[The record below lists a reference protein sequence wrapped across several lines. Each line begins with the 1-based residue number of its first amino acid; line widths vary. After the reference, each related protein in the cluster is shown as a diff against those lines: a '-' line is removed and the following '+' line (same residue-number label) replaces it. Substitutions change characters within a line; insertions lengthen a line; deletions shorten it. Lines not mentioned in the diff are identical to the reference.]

1 MVAQAL
7 HLGDRAFAWHMP
19 VALRFGPGS
28 PEAMAQALGTQRAV
42 LLTYAGAL
50 RHAMPSRL
58 RDRLGDAV
66 SAVVE
71 VPDGLS
77 SIAAARSLATDLWP
91 RLAVQPGGVLIAVG
105 GGTVLDLAKL
115 LRCRPREGGFDAL
128 LPPLRGQG
136 PWPALK
142 LERFWAVPTTAGTGS
157 EVTRWATVW
166 DTEASPAVKRSF
178 DEPFGF
184 AERAFVDPGF
194 AATCPPAV
202 RRDSGLDA
210 LSHALEALWNRHA
223 NPFSDALALDAAR
236 RVIAALPGACA
247 AEPAPDALEAM
258 SLAALQ
264 AGLAFAQTRTAL
276 AHALSYA
283 LTLDTGVPHGLAC
296 AVWLPT
302 AWRLALGRDPALDL
316 RLARV
321 FDGPPEAGPACL
333 ETWLRD
339 LGVDPRPEA
348 HGVPDAQARIA
359 AALASPRGRNFVG
372 APA

>member
-1 MVAQAL
+1 MAAPAL
-7 HLGDRAFAWHMP
+7 HLTPAFGWQMP
-19 VALRFGPGS
+19 VAVRFGTGS
-28 PEAMAQALGTQRAV
+28 AEAIAQALGTQHAV

-50 RHAMPSRL
+50 DHPAPAAL
-58 RDRLGDAV
+58 RARLGEAV

-71 VPDGLS
+71 VPDGPS
-77 SIAAARSLATDLWP
+77 SIAAARSLAAELWP
-91 RLAVQPGGVLIAVG
+91 RLAAQPGGVLLAVG

-115 LRCRPREGGFDAL
+115 LRSRPREGGFDTLVPA
-128 LPPLRGQG
+128 LRGQA
-136 PWPALK
+136 PWPACR

-166 DTEASPAVKRSF
+166 DTEADPPQKRSF

-184 AERAFVDPGF
+184 AERAFVDPDF
-194 AATCPPAV
+194 SASCPPSV

-223 NPFSDALALDAAR
+223 NPVSDVLALDAAR
-236 RVIAALPGACA
+236 RVIAALPRACQADASPA
-247 AEPAPDALEAM
+247 AQAEMA
-258 SLAALQ
+258 LAALQ
-264 AGLAFAQTRTAL
+264 AGLAFAQTRTAV

-283 LTLDTGVPHGLAC
+283 MTLEAGVPHGLAC

-321 FDGPPEAGPACL
+321 FDSPPDAGPACL
-333 ETWLRD
+333 ESWLRD
-339 LGVDPRPEA
+339 LGVDPRPQA
-348 HGVPDAQARIA
+348 HGVHDAEARLA
-359 AALASPRGRNFVG
+359 AALGSPRGRNFVG
-372 APA
+372 AAP

>member
-1 MVAQAL
+1 MAAQPL
-7 HLGDRAFAWHMP
+7 HLSFGWHMP
-19 VALRFGPGS
+19 VAVHFGTGS
-28 PEAMAQALGTQRAV
+28 PELMAEALGTQRAV

-50 RHAMPSRL
+50 RHPLPARL
-58 RDRLGDAV
+58 RERLGDAV

-128 LPPLRGQG
+128 LPALRGQG

-166 DTEASPAVKRSF
+166 DTDTETATKRSF

-184 AERAFVDPGF
+184 AERAFVDPDF
-194 AATCPPAV
+194 ATTCPPAV

-210 LSHALEALWNRHA
+210 LAHALEALWNRHA
-223 NPFSDALALDAAR
+223 NPVSDVLALAAAR
-236 RVIAALPGACA
+236 QVIAALPRALAAPEPGALA
-247 AEPAPDALEAM
+247 AM

-283 LTLDTGVPHGLAC
+283 MTLDAGTPHGLAC

-302 AWRLALGRDPALDL
+302 AWRLALGRDPGLDL
-316 RLARV
+316 RLAQV
-321 FDGPPEAGPACL
+321 FDSPPEAGPACL
-333 ETWLRD
+333 ESWLRD
-339 LGVDPRPEA
+339 LGVDPRPER
-348 HGVPDAQARIA
+348 HGVADAQTRIA

-372 APA
+372 ASA